1 MTFVITTHNKKN
13 WNENIFHK
21 QSLAAVNE
29 CRNISRI
36 HSGIRRASIIANFA
50 YNMNGNL
57 SFLEKATW
65 IWCTVS
71 NLMKMFWGVF
81 ISIINGCLSPWT
93 VRWESFEELTQKEPS
108 CVTWTVELL
117 YLLHVAAQFRVG
129 RFVDSVPVHWYFDLL
144 VQLEDHQGVVDV
156 SAAQTNTSRG
166 FAVVIWRICSYS
178 QHAAC
183 QRRTEEERWGV
194 LRVEMV
200 DTRVDSQW
208 VHPVPEGALLS
219 GFTWKQTN
227 KQTKKSAGKLG
238 HRDRESWE
246 SLTYELSP
254 LWVLSALS
262 AQKE

>member
-1 MTFVITTHNKKN
+1 MFS
-13 WNENIFHK
+13 F

-29 CRNISRI
+29 YRNISRI
-36 HSGIRRASIIANFA
+36 HSGIRRANITANFA

-71 NLMKMFWGVF
+71 NLMKMFWGGF
-81 ISIINGCLSPWT
+81 HIHHKWM
-93 VRWESFEELTQKEPS
+93 SFPLKSEMRVLWRTDTERAIV
-108 CVTWTVELL
+108 CDFNCVELL

-156 SAAQTNTSRG
+156 SAAQTNTSRC
-166 FAVVIWRICSYS
+166 FAVVIWRMCSYS

-183 QRRTEEERWGV
+183 QRRTEEDRWGV

-227 KQTKKSAGKLG
+227 KKSLLLNIHGRKTRAQRSGKLG
-238 HRDRESWE
+238 ISHIWIK
-246 SLTYELSP
+246 P
-254 LWVLSALS
+254 ALS

>member
-1 MTFVITTHNKKN
+1 
-13 WNENIFHK
+13 
-21 QSLAAVNE
+21 
-29 CRNISRI
+29 
-36 HSGIRRASIIANFA
+36 
-50 YNMNGNL
+50 
-57 SFLEKATW
+57 
-65 IWCTVS
+65 
-71 NLMKMFWGVF
+71 MKMFWGVF

-93 VRWESFEELTQKEPS
+93 VRWVLWRTDTERAIVCDLN
-108 CVTWTVELL
+108 CVELL

-156 SAAQTNTSRG
+156 SAAQTNTSRC
-166 FAVVIWRICSYS
+166 FAVVIWRMCSYS

-227 KQTKKSAGKLG
+227 KQKKSAIK
-238 HRDRESWE
+238 HPWQEN
-246 SLTYELSP
+246 
-254 LWVLSALS
+254 
-262 AQKE
+262 